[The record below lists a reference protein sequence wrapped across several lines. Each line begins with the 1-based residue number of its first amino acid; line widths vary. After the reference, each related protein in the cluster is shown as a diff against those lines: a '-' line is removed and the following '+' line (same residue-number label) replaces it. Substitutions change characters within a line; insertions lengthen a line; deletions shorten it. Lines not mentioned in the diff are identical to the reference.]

1 MSAVD
6 IADASNFRKA
16 PRPFYPLGE
25 RFPELRQ
32 LRDQLLARIVDFD
45 DLSESYGRLLLN
57 LSAEQPAWSRVD
69 ALLKR

>member
-1 MSAVD
+1 MAYSTNSLD
-6 IADASNFRKA
+6 GKGIRTLCT
-16 PRPFYPLGE
+16 LGE
-25 RFPELRQ
+25 RFPQLHG
-32 LRDQLLARIVDFD
+32 LRDRLYSRIVDFD